1 METVLSEFIAR
12 TSAEPGLARDL
23 LEGHKWD
30 LQSAL
35 TAYYVLKGIVPPS
48 SSLPSLNY
56 CNSDNSHI
64 FNTLPPSYISNETRT
79 TYPSSVTVQRPPLK
93 KLESLDIEDGPN
105 KKLTRGISSATENLT
120 LVNKA
125 RNEFAQD
132 FRSAGTVSSRRTHI
146 KLETPDFTFTLP
158 DLSIYPDDFRD
169 FLEHDLIET
178 STLVSLE
185 QAGRLNWWADIGI
198 CERLWPLATTGDGN
212 CLLHAASLGM
222 WGFHD
227 RLLTLRKALYSLLA
241 NSSYTEAFYRRWR
254 WQTAL
259 QNKESGLIYCENE
272 WQQEWKNLIK
282 MASTEPRSKSLSKLH
297 RDLFSRRGTLS
308 SLNEN
313 EEGIQSDVYESLEE
327 IHILAL
333 AHVLHRPI
341 IVIADT
347 MLKDVTGEPFAPI
360 PFGGIYLPIECP
372 PADCYRSPLCLT
384 YDAAH
389 FSALVSMEKE
399 SFVDKV
405 PQLQAA
411 IPLCDVEHKLLP
423 LQFGVDPGPEV
434 QWGNDENNPWII
446 SKLTL
451 LDKDKVGLL
460 SEYLDIVEISLP
472 SYGQIISESQ
482 NEISNLNNSYS
493 DQEKKYF
500 SDICDN
506 FNENSNIYQ
515 QKSKAAR
522 QLQTVAKQFGS
533 IGKSM
538 SKKLKNFGNI
548 TRRGGSF
555 KGESENFKQ
564 NSEELKNK
572 KNLNNPLPKINSE
585 QDCLNSQHIIAAT
598 LHTEKQHEYQE
609 EMIKNY
615 LISARSRFVQE
626 RKLKQKQGN
635 DLFSTGFR
643 DTYPSSECVNPGCNM
658 YGTAATNYL
667 CSTCYS
673 KQKQQEEELRMK
685 NSDISSS
692 VVEIIPDRDH
702 VVRLGNSAFYTEC
715 DKTSMASVAKVPLGI
730 RPSAD
735 SGHYHSLSKSVF
747 YDDMSSE
754 AMQSNSFSN
763 SASHLTGDKNTLVNF
778 SDSVPYQISST
789 SGTLKVGQRT
799 YL

>member
-1 METVLSEFIAR
+1 METILSEFIAR

-35 TAYYVLKGIVPPS
+35 SAYYVLKGIVPS
-48 SSLPSLNY
+48 SPPSLNY
-56 CNSDNSHI
+56 NNLDNPLPLS
-64 FNTLPPSYISNETRT
+64 TLSSSYETRNS
-79 TYPSSVTVQRPPLK
+79 YPLSAQRPQLK
-93 KLESLDIEDGPN
+93 KVEAVDIEDGPT
-105 KKLTRGISSATENLT
+105 KKLTRGISSATDNLT
-120 LVNKA
+120 LVTKA

-132 FRSAGTVSSRRTHI
+132 FRSAGTVSTRRTHI
-146 KLETPDFTFTLP
+146 RLETPDFTFTLP

-198 CERLWPLATTGDGN
+198 CQRLWPLATTGDGN

-254 WQTAL
+254 WQTSL
-259 QNKESGLIYCENE
+259 QNKEAGLIYCENE

-282 MASTEPRSKSLSKLH
+282 MASTEPRSKTLTKIH

-313 EEGIQSDVYESLEE
+313 EEGLQSDVYESLEE

-399 SFVDKV
+399 SFADKV

-423 LQFGVDPGPEV
+423 LQFGVDPGPDV
-434 QWGNDENNPWII
+434 QWSHDENDPWII

-460 SEYLDIVEISLP
+460 SEYLDVIEISIP

-493 DQEKKYF
+493 EEKKYF
-500 SDICDN
+500 SEICDN
-506 FNENSNIYQ
+506 YNESSNNIYQ

-548 TRRGGSF
+548 TRRAGSF
-555 KGESENFKQ
+555 KNDSDNFKQ

-572 KNLNNPLPKINSE
+572 RNLNEPSPKINCE
-585 QDCLNSQHIIAAT
+585 QDCLNSQHIIAAI

-626 RKLKQKQGN
+626 KELKAKQGN
-635 DLFSTGFR
+635 EFITTGFR
-643 DTYPSSECVNPGCNM
+643 DTYSSSQCVNPGCNM

-667 CSTCYS
+667 CSSCYS

-685 NSDISSS
+685 NSDVSSS
-692 VVEIIPDRDH
+692 VVEIIPNDH
-702 VVRLGNSAFYTEC
+702 VIRLGNSAFYTEC
-715 DKTSMASVAKVPLGI
+715 DKNTMASVAKVPLGI

-747 YDDMSSE
+747 YDGDVSRES
-754 AMQSNSFSN
+754 MQSNSFSN
-763 SASHLTGDKNTLVNF
+763 STSHLSSDKNTLVNF
-778 SDSVPYQISST
+778 SDSTPYQISSA
-789 SGTLKVGQRT
+789 SGCTMKVGQRT